1 MTADDALFNPLP
13 TVPLA
18 ITTPAPVTPLAWM
31 DASLVT
37 VPAFVTSTPAV
48 SPWITAAVA
57 PAGPFTTVPLPSKYV
72 PYPALAPVTVPALV
86 KVPVAPN
93 TTPARPPPMVPAAS
107 LVTVPPPFRNTAV
120 LLVAAETSIWP
131 KLSTASLLVCPST
144 VPDSNWFAPECAAAA
159 APFTS
164 SASFSTIVATG
175 FCGFVRASPLTA
187 VSSVNTPMVPLCV
200 VTSST
205 WPGATV
211 KAPGPSSSSE
221 DPLGRLSVLVWSVVT
236 APASPKV

>member
-37 VPAFVTSTPAV
+37 R
-48 SPWITAAVA
+48 
-57 PAGPFTTVPLPSKYV
+57 AGVRHQHASRLALDHRRGGPGRDRSRTVPLPSKYV

-107 LVTVPPPFRNTAV
+107 LVTVPPPFQEHRGAAGRGRDFDLAEIVDRIAAGLPQHRPGQQLVRPGMRRGRRAV
-120 LLVAAETSIWP
+120 HQLRIVQHDRRDRVLRVRQGVAADGRVQRQHP
-131 KLSTASLLVCPST
+131 NGAALASSRP
-144 VPDSNWFAPECAAAA
+144 
-159 APFTS
+159 
-164 SASFSTIVATG
+164 
-175 FCGFVRASPLTA
+175 
-187 VSSVNTPMVPLCV
+187 
-200 VTSST
+200 
-205 WPGATV
+205 
-211 KAPGPSSSSE
+211 APGPAQPSRRPARRVRARTRWAGSACWF
-221 DPLGRLSVLVWSVVT
+221 GRW
-236 APASPKV
+236 